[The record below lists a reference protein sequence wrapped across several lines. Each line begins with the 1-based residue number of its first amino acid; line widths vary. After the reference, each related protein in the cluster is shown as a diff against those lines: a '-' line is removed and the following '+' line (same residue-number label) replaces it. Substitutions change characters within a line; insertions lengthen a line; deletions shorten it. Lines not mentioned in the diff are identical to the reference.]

1 MSTLPPLTKTQ
12 FLAAF
17 KTCDKY
23 LKHNYIEQEV
33 FFYNIMYAL
42 STALKNT
49 MGQKEITL
57 DNFDPSAF
65 KIMVIK
71 LLQTFGAER
80 WRHFENMS
88 KKMLSEAESH
98 FLAAGGD
105 VLGVALGGLA
115 DCGIKSATKK
125 ATTTMMKNA
134 GRKSAQKVGQTGG
147 RNAGQ
152 IGLQE
157 AESRYTKTIGFL
169 PRQTKNTR
177 VYKTFG
183 PSDGNRFDVLVTGET
198 KATLKTSKNALGTDL
213 LHPMDKRFRKDFHL
227 MLANPVSLVAGKAIG
242 ELTQYELHKNNQE
255 EYFSYGK
262 RNFITDGL
270 TDFFSPFDEETNEKI
285 SGVAAKTIDIVT
297 DFAPHIAFLKSAFS
311 TGTNLLIGGLLSG
324 SASQIMDHEREGFEA
339 TEKYIK
345 THVYA
350 DIEKDLNA
358 MDKKTLF
365 RMSMFATNQLIQQ
378 ASK

>member
-1 MSTLPPLTKTQ
+1 MSISASMTKPK

-23 LKHNYIEQEV
+23 LKSNYIEQET
-33 FFYNIMYAL
+33 FFHNMVNAL
-42 STALKNT
+42 ATALKNT
-49 MGQKEITL
+49 MGQKKLILE
-57 DNFDPSAF
+57 NFDPSAF

-125 ATTTMMKNA
+125 ATATMMKNA
-134 GRKSAQKVGQTGG
+134 ERKSAQK
-147 RNAGQ
+147 AGQ

-157 AESRYTKTIGFL
+157 TESRYTKTIGFL